1 MFIETDVAR
10 KENVRQAF
18 SKVLE
23 KFRFI
28 DIVIANAGIL
38 NEPDYEKTINVNLVN
53 DLIDLVNYE
62 TDRTY
67 MLHLYKQF
75 STHYKKKK
83 TIELIMFN

>member
-53 DLIDLVNYE
+53 DFLR
-62 TDRTY
+62 RTEHTCY
-67 MLHLYKQF
+67 IYINNF
-75 STHYKKKK
+75 PPITKKKK
-83 TIELIMFN
+83 QLNL